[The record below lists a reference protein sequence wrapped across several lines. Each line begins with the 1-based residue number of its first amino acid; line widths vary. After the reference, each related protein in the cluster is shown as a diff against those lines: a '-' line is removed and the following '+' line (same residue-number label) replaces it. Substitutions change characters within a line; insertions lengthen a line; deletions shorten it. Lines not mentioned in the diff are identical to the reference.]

1 MIRTVKP
8 KLTLF
13 KAALLDAIR
22 QYVELDFS
30 LTRLELQKIAYFLNE
45 SWPGYMLD
53 YAAGKYGPFSTKLEH
68 DLHDMDGHWLI
79 GCGDNADPRT
89 EIELSDT
96 ALDAV
101 EQFMAK
107 YDPEMPYIKS
117 KNRALEVMR
126 GFETPFGMELLST
139 THWLAAHGT
148 PPATTIDEAFTM
160 IQNWNQHKKELFERA
175 HVACAWKR
183 LEDQGWIIR

>member
-53 YAAGKYGPFSTKLEH
+53 YAAGK
-68 DLHDMDGHWLI
+68 
-79 GCGDNADPRT
+79 
-89 EIELSDT
+89 
-96 ALDAV
+96 
-101 EQFMAK
+101 
-107 YDPEMPYIKS
+107 
-117 KNRALEVMR
+117 
-126 GFETPFGMELLST
+126 
-139 THWLAAHGT
+139 
-148 PPATTIDEAFTM
+148 
-160 IQNWNQHKKELFERA
+160 
-175 HVACAWKR
+175 
-183 LEDQGWIIR
+183 